1 MRKVLFIACALFLV
15 NLVMAQESNG
25 DKKMWAKSYL
35 NQKAPALVVEKWL
48 TDEPDTRGKFVL
60 VDFWGPSCAPCRK
73 GIPDLNEFSKKFKD
87 DLVVIGLAGHEERVV
102 RAMKE
107 PVIEYYSGIDT
118 KRTMAKEMSISG
130 FPHAILI
137 DPEGIVRWEGF
148 PLLKE
153 HELTAEVIAGIIK
166 KYGKKEA
173 AVPER
178 IPLRLYA
185 KSIINQ
191 PAPEFVV
198 EAWLSE
204 KPEDMKGKFVLL
216 DFWAT
221 KCNPCKKLIPE
232 LNEWHKKYRKDLVI
246 IGISNEK
253 AEKVKAMKEPVI
265 EYYNAIDT
273 QKRMF
278 NELQI
283 GAIPHVLLIDPE
295 GIVRWEGYPLGTE
308 KLTEEVLKKIMEEY
322 RK

>member
-1 MRKVLFIACALFLV
+1 MRRVLFMVCVLFIA

-25 DKKMWAKSYL
+25 DKRMWAKSYL

-48 TDEPDTRGKFVL
+48 TEEPDTRGKFVL
-60 VDFWGPSCAPCRK
+60 IDFWGPACAPCRK

-87 DLVVIGLAGHEERVV
+87 DLVVIGLSRNEEAVK
-102 RAMKE
+102 AMKE
-107 PVIEYYSGIDT
+107 PVIEYYSAVDT
-118 KRTMAKEMSISG
+118 KKVMFKELEITG
-130 FPHAILI
+130 IPHAILI

-166 KYGKKEA
+166 KYGKKKA
-173 AVPER
+173 ATSKV

-198 EAWLSE
+198 EEWLSK
-204 KPEDMKGKFVLL
+204 KPDTKGKFVLL

-221 KCNPCKKLIPE
+221 KCNPCKELIPE
-232 LNEWHKKYRKDLVI
+232 LNEWHKKYKKDLVI

-273 QKRMF
+273 QKRMS
-278 NELQI
+278 
-283 GAIPHVLLIDPE
+283 D
-295 GIVRWEGYPLGTE
+295 
-308 KLTEEVLKKIMEEY
+308 
-322 RK
+322 

>member
-137 DPEGIVRWEGF
+137 DPEGIVRWEGS
-148 PLLKE
+148 PND
-153 HELTAEVIAGIIK
+153 LTDEIITKILK
-166 KYGKKEA
+166 KYKKK
-173 AVPER
+173 
-178 IPLRLYA
+178 
-185 KSIINQ
+185 KS
-191 PAPEFVV
+191 
-198 EAWLSE
+198 
-204 KPEDMKGKFVLL
+204 
-216 DFWAT
+216 
-221 KCNPCKKLIPE
+221 
-232 LNEWHKKYRKDLVI
+232 RK
-246 IGISNEK
+246 
-253 AEKVKAMKEPVI
+253 
-265 EYYNAIDT
+265 
-273 QKRMF
+273 
-278 NELQI
+278 
-283 GAIPHVLLIDPE
+283 
-295 GIVRWEGYPLGTE
+295 
-308 KLTEEVLKKIMEEY
+308 
-322 RK
+322 